1 MLIEVLFCGLG
12 ALIGWGL
19 KTPRREIVYI
29 DRPVFAPPSQPRPL
43 VRPTSASGD
52 LLADHLHLPPY
63 QQAAMAIPDDLVL
76 LLPDAQIEQLE
87 NFIAYWMVRQ
97 AWDDYERF
105 SLLIDQLRAEL
116 APLKVHSAA
125 IVTAF
130 DKALVEISAAL
141 AEVRDEAATAMD
153 KTEKA
158 YG

>member
-12 ALIGWGL
+12 AVIGWSL

-29 DRPVFAPPSQPRPL
+29 DRPVVHPPQ
-43 VRPTSASGD
+43 VRRTGASGD
-52 LLADHLHLPPY
+52 LLADHLHLPPC
-63 QQAAMAIPDDLVL
+63 QQAAMAIPDEIVL
-76 LLPDAQIEQLE
+76 ALPDAQIEQLE
-87 NFIAYWMVRQ
+87 NFIAYWMIRQ

-116 APLKVHSAA
+116 APLRVHNAT

-130 DKALVEISAAL
+130 DKALVEVGAAL
-141 AEVRDEAATAMD
+141 AEVRDEASTAMD

-158 YG
+158 CG